1 MRTFNVFV
9 SHDAKDGVWFV
20 ESSDIPGLN
29 AEAHSY
35 EQLVEVVLD
44 LTPELI
50 DVNITDDRDNLP
62 NIPVCV
68 QYKAMAKRVHAN

>member
-9 SHDAKDGVWFV
+9 SHDTKEGVWFV

-29 AEAHSY
+29 AEAQSY

-44 LTPELI
+44 LAPELI
-50 DVNITDDRDNLP
+50 DVNVSDESDDLP

-68 QYKAMAKRVHAN
+68 QYKAMAKRIHAG